1 MEIVTVSLHDL
12 TILIERSAEKIISS
26 LSNLNSNG
34 HVSSERWFDLQE
46 LCDYLP
52 DKPAKATIYAYV
64 SEEKIPFH
72 KGPKKLRFLKS
83 EIDKWLNEGKGRGS
97 TEIDLETDYFLSSY
111 KKRGGTK

>member
-1 MEIVTVSLHDL
+1 M
-12 TILIERSAEKIISS
+12 
-26 LSNLNSNG
+26 
-34 HVSSERWFDLQE
+34 
-46 LCDYLP
+46 
-52 DKPAKATIYAYV
+52 

-83 EIDKWLNEGKGRGS
+83 EIDKWLNEGNGRGS